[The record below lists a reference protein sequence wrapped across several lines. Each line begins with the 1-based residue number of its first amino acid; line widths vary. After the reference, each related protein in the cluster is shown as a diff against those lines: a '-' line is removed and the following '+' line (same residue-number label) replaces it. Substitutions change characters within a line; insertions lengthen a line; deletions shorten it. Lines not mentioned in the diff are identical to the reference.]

1 MANPASFPV
10 PAGVKYFV
18 PVPPCQA
25 KVRGAICL
33 AFGAVPLLW
42 SACLSAGIWLSAI
55 SGTSVDESGK
65 PLPGAILRFTNPAN
79 GKSFE
84 ITSNPEG
91 RFTYIAV
98 EPAHYRLDVIRARHQ
113 PVTFADIYLEWSSR
127 PLLLDIDLRS
137 HSVRVTREV
146 MLAETLG
153 TEPPAS
159 ALPNSG
165 SQDTAIARDI
175 NEKIASAAAF
185 MAAGAWDSALTA
197 AKAATEIGP
206 NRDLPWAWLGN
217 VYCSEAQ
224 HTTPPPVSSLNNCIQ
239 QYKRAIAIAPSSTY
253 FNNVGVAYAGMN
265 HWEDAAE
272 NFRAALLAN
281 PDHAALYH
289 LNLGSAL
296 LKRSESTSDTPIA
309 LLESA
314 RREFSAAA
322 SDTPAINDAYYWKGL
337 CELRLAAAGG
347 QAVTFDMA
355 RDSFARYLHLD
366 ASGRYATEARTML
379 EGLDA
384 ARLQPSRVKSDP

>member
-1 MANPASFPV
+1 MASLASFPA

-18 PVPPCQA
+18 LMPSLQT
-25 KVRGAICL
+25 KVRGALCF
-33 AFGAVPLLW
+33 AFGVVPLLW
-42 SACLSAGIWLSAI
+42 SVCLSAGIWLSAI
-55 SGTSVDESGK
+55 SGSSLDESGR
-65 PLPGAILRFTNPAN
+65 PLPGAVFRFTNPAN

-113 PVTFADIYLEWSSR
+113 PVTFADVYLEWSSR

-137 HSVRVTREV
+137 HSVRVTRQI

-159 ALPNSG
+159 ALPSSG
-165 SQDTAIARDI
+165 SPDAAIARAI
-175 NEKIASAAAF
+175 NEKIAAAAAF
-185 MAAGAWDSALTA
+185 MAAGDWDSALTA
-197 AKAATEIGP
+197 AKAATEIDP

-224 HTTPPPVSSLNNCIQ
+224 HTTPPPASLLNNCIQ
-239 QYKRAIAIAPSSTY
+239 QYKHAIAIAPSSTY
-253 FNNVGVAYAGMN
+253 FNNVGVAYAAMN
-265 HWEDAAE
+265 RWEDAAE

-296 LKRSESTSDTPIA
+296 LKQSESSSDTPIA

-314 RREFSAAA
+314 RREFLAAA
-322 SDTPAINDAYYWKGL
+322 SSTPAINDAYYWKGL
-337 CELRLAAAGG
+337 CELRLAAGG
-347 QAVTFDMA
+347 GEAVTFDMA

-366 ASGRYATEARTML
+366 TSGRYATEARTML

-384 ARLQPSRVKSDP
+384 SRLQSSGVKSDP